1 MYCIC
6 CKKNNVTPNP
16 PPVSSKIG
24 TEDSPPQHEEDILWK
39 NSKRPDGSFVNVN
52 NEMIDNGIIHIID
65 AGYGSTHDGDQFVI
79 AICDDC
85 IKLNLEDATL
95 LYWGNYMGY
104 GNMIV
109 DEVEKI
115 GYEIFNKR
123 AKTSTWR
130 RIKVAFPALL
140 RARAAR

>member
-6 CKKNNVTPNP
+6 CKKNNVIPNTPSI
-16 PPVSSKIG
+16 SSKIS

-39 NSKRPDGSFVNVN
+39 NSKRPDGSLVNVN

-85 IKLNLEDATL
+85 IKENLTDATL
-95 LYWGNYMGY
+95 LYYGNYMY
-104 GNMIV
+104 GGDYAN
-109 DEVEKI
+109 DEIEKS
-115 GYEIFNKR
+115 K
-123 AKTSTWR
+123 KTYR
-130 RIKVAFPALL
+130 RRKNLDSL
-140 RARAAR
+140 T

>member
-6 CKKNNVTPNP
+6 CKKNNVIPNP
-16 PPVSSKIG
+16 PPVSSKIS

-39 NSKRPDGSFVNVN
+39 DSKRPDGSLVNVN

-85 IKLNLEDATL
+85 IKENLQDATL
-95 LYWGNYMGY
+95 LYWGNYMY
-104 GNMIV
+104 GNEGFV
-109 DEVEKI
+109 RDEIEKSKQK
-115 GYEIFNKR
+115 Y
-123 AKTSTWR
+123 R
-130 RIKVAFPALL
+130 RRNSLDKLI
-140 RARAAR
+140 

>member
-6 CKKNNVTPNP
+6 CKKNNVIPNT
-16 PPVSSKIG
+16 PPVSSKIS

-39 NSKRPDGSFVNVN
+39 DSKRPDGSLVNVN

-85 IKLNLEDATL
+85 IKENLQDATL
-95 LYWGNYMGY
+95 LYYGNYAY
-104 GNMIV
+104 GKEGFVQEEIEKSKQKYRRRKNLDDIV
-109 DEVEKI
+109 
-115 GYEIFNKR
+115 
-123 AKTSTWR
+123 
-130 RIKVAFPALL
+130 
-140 RARAAR
+140 